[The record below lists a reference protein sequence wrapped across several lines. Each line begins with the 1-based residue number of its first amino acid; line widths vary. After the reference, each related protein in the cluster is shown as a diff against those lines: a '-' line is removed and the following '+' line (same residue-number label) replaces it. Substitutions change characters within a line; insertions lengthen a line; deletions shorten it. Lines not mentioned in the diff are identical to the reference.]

1 MGVLNIYPMR
11 TRPNAMSSKGIVT
24 SSSTQASIVGSEIIK
39 EGGNVVDAAI
49 ATSAVL
55 CVTQNNLCGL
65 GGDMFALVR
74 FEGKGVLGFNGSG
87 KAGSLASIDYYRK
100 LKLSS
105 IPTVGKLAAITVPGL
120 VDGWGVLNKE
130 YGSMEMSHLL
140 KPAIELA
147 YSGFPLSHNYAKS
160 IEASSGHLSQFSWK
174 DIFMPEGNVP
184 EPGTIFRQRDLALT
198 LRSISNDGTRS
209 FYEGDLQDHIIKG
222 LRNQDCLITED
233 DFRTHCTRKENPP
246 STMYHGLK
254 IYETGPNSQGITTL
268 IWLNLLTSMEQNGKN
283 PEIEDVIRTGL
294 IAYSQ
299 RGRWITDPDFLK
311 PPDDLLSVGY
321 ATELLE
327 ERNGTISGKNSSD
340 PGDTTYFTVADSDG
354 NAVSMIQ
361 SNYRGF
367 GSGIV
372 PEGTGF
378 VMQNRGSYFTLD
390 ETHHNSLKPGKRT
403 FHTLCA
409 SIGERDGGLV
419 FSLGTMGGDIQPQ
432 IHVQL
437 MKNIVDTHMDPQLA
451 LDSPRWAMPYTIYD
465 LPGKLLYE
473 EINFPEKLV
482 NIDKRIEFVYVGSGS
497 SHFGHSQALVLS
509 KDGIL
514 MGGADPRGDGIAM
527 PVL

>member
-1 MGVLNIYPMR
+1 MR

-24 SSSTQASIVGSEIIK
+24 SSSTQASIVGSEIMK

-74 FEGKGVLGFNGSG
+74 FEGKGIFDFNGSG
-87 KAGSLASIDYYRK
+87 KAGSLASIDHYRK

-105 IPTVGKLAAITVPGL
+105 IPAVGELAAITVPGL

-147 YSGFPLSHNYAKS
+147 YSGFPITHNYAKS
-160 IEASSGHLSQFSWK
+160 IEVSSGRLSQYGWK
-174 DIFMPEGNVP
+174 DIFMPEGKIP
-184 EPGTIFRQRDLALT
+184 EPGTVFRQRDLASSLI
-198 LRSISNDGTRS
+198 SISTDGTRS
-209 FYEGDLQDHIIKG
+209 FYEGDLQDRIIKG
-222 LRNQDCLITED
+222 LQNHASLITGE
-233 DFRTHCTRKENPP
+233 DFRAHCTKKEIPP
-246 STMYHGLK
+246 STMYHGLR
-254 IYETGPNSQGITTL
+254 IYETGPNSQGITAL
-268 IWLNLLTSMEQNGKN
+268 IWLNLLTSMEETGKN
-283 PEIEDVIRTGL
+283 PGIEDIIRTGL

-299 RGRWITDPDFLK
+299 RGKWIGDPDFLK
-311 PPDDLLSVGY
+311 LPHNILSVRY
-321 ATELLE
+321 AMELLE
-327 ERNGTISGKNSSD
+327 EKNTTVKGNASSD

-372 PEGTGF
+372 PEGSGF

-390 ETHHNSLKPGKRT
+390 ETHHNSLRPGKRT

-409 SIGERDGGLV
+409 SIGEREGNLA

-437 MKNIVDTHMDPQLA
+437 MKNIVDKHMDPQLA
-451 LDSPRWAMPYTIYD
+451 VDSPRWAMPYTIYES
-465 LPGKLLYE
+465 PEKLIYE
-473 EINFPEKLV
+473 EINFPEKVV
-482 NIDKRIEFVYVGSGS
+482 NTDRRVEFVYAGRDTSR
-497 SHFGHSQALVLS
+497 FGHSQALVLL
-509 KDGIL
+509 KEGIL
-514 MGGADPRGDGIAM
+514 MGGADPRGDGIAI